1 MEERERKERWMYAP
15 TGVVDDLFH
24 DSADVAVAFRKVEV
38 AESGGLL
45 VVVGVRFE
53 LIKR

>member
-1 MEERERKERWMYAP
+1 M
-15 TGVVDDLFH
+15 DDFFD
-24 DSADVAVAFRKVEV
+24 DSADVAVALRKVEV
-38 AESGGLL
+38 TESGGLL